1 MSAPAP
7 SSGCL
12 IVTGGSRGI
21 GAATAK
27 LAGARGWQVC
37 LSYERDEAAAAS
49 VVQAIEQGGGQAVA
63 IRADVRCEADIAALF
78 DAAEA
83 AFGPVS
89 GLVNNAG
96 ITGRI
101 GPFAQASPEAIRE
114 VVEINV
120 IGAMLAAREAIRRM
134 STARGGKGGAIV
146 NISSGAATLGSPGEY
161 VHYAASKGAID
172 TLTVGLAREVG
183 REGIRVN
190 AVAPGLVVTG
200 IHAAGGEPGRPERIA
215 PTIPMGRA
223 GAAEEIAEPILFLL
237 SPAASYITG
246 AVLRVSGGR

>member
-1 MSAPAP
+1 M
-7 SSGCL
+7 
-12 IVTGGSRGI
+12 R
-21 GAATAK
+21 
-27 LAGARGWQVC
+27 
-37 LSYERDEAAAAS
+37 
-49 VVQAIEQGGGQAVA
+49 AIEEAGGEARA
-63 IRADVRCEADIAALF
+63 ARADLRREGDIVALF

-83 AFGPVS
+83 AFGPVA

-101 GPFAQASPEAIRE
+101 GPFAETAPATIRD
-114 VVEINV
+114 VVEVNV
-120 IGAMLAAREAIRRM
+120 LGAMLAAREAVRRM

-172 TLTVGLAREVG
+172 TFTIGLAREVA

-190 AVAPGLVVTG
+190 AVAPGLVVTD

-215 PTIPMGRA
+215 PTIPMGRP
-223 GAAEEIAEPILFLL
+223 GCPEEIAEPILFLL
-237 SPAASYITG
+237 SPGAAYITG
-246 AVLRVSGGR
+246 AVLRVAGGR

>member
-1 MSAPAP
+1 MA
-7 SSGCL
+7 GVL
-12 IVTGGSRGI
+12 LVTGGSRGI

-27 LAGARGWQVC
+27 MAAACGWRVC
-37 LSYERDEAAAAS
+37 LSYERNASAAKE
-49 VVQAIEQGGGQAVA
+49 VVQAISGSGGQAIA
-63 IRADVRCEADIAALF
+63 MQADVRNEQDVSALF

-83 AFGPVS
+83 AFGPIT

-96 ITGRI
+96 IAGRL
-101 GPFAQASPEAIRE
+101 GAFADAAPQAIRE

-120 IGAMLAAREAIRRM
+120 IGAMLAAREAVRRM

-146 NISSGAATLGSPGEY
+146 NISSGAATLGSPGEF
-161 VHYAASKGAID
+161 VHYAASKAAID
-172 TLTVGLAREVG
+172 TLTLGLAREVA

-190 AVAPGLVVTG
+190 AVAPGLVVTD
-200 IHAAGGEPGRPERIA
+200 IHAASGEPGRPERLA

-223 GAAEEIAEPILFLL
+223 GSPEEIAEAILFLL

-246 AVLRVSGGR
+246 AVLRVAGGR

>member
-1 MSAPAP
+1 MTGAL
-7 SSGCL
+7 L
-12 IVTGGSRGI
+12 ITGGSRGI

-27 LAGARGWQVC
+27 LAAARGWRVC
-37 LSYERDEAAAAS
+37 LSYERDGDAAEA
-49 VVQAIEQGGGQAVA
+49 VVRAIAGAGGQAVA
-63 IRADVRCEADIAALF
+63 VRADVRREADVAALF

-83 AFGPVS
+83 AFGPVM

-96 ITGRI
+96 VTGRI
-101 GPFAQASPEAIRE
+101 GAFADATPQTIRE

-120 IGAMLAAREAIRRM
+120 IGAMLAAREAVRRM

-161 VHYAASKGAID
+161 VHYAASKGAVD
-172 TLTVGLAREVG
+172 TLTLGLAREVA

-190 AVAPGLVVTG
+190 AVAPGLVVTD
-200 IHAAGGEPGRPERIA
+200 IHAAGGEPDRPERIA

-223 GAAEEIAEPILFLL
+223 GRPEEIAEPILFLL

-246 AVLRVSGGR
+246 AILRVAGGR

>member
-1 MSAPAP
+1 MSGLVTA
-7 SSGCL
+7 GTL
-12 IVTGGSRGI
+12 LVTGGSRGI

-27 LAGARGWQVC
+27 LAAARGWRVC
-37 LSYERDEAAAAS
+37 LSYERDEGAAE
-49 VVQAIEQGGGQAVA
+49 VVVKAIAVAGGQAVA
-63 IRADVRCEADIAALF
+63 VCADVRREQDVAALF
-78 DAAEA
+78 DAAET
-83 AFGPVS
+83 AFGPVT

-101 GPFAQASPEAIRE
+101 GAFAEAAPEAIRD

-120 IGAMLAAREAIRRM
+120 IGALLAAREAVRRM

-146 NISSGAATLGSPGEY
+146 NLSSGATTLGSPGEF

-172 TLTVGLAREVG
+172 TFTLGLAREVA

-190 AVAPGLVVTG
+190 AVAPGLVLTD

-223 GAAEEIAEPILFLL
+223 GAPEEIAEPILFLL

>member
-1 MSAPAP
+1 MT
-7 SSGCL
+7 GCL

-21 GAATAK
+21 GAATAR
-27 LAGARGWQVC
+27 LAAARGWRVC
-37 LSYERDEAAAAS
+37 LSYERDERAAAS
-49 VVQAIEQGGGQAVA
+49 VVQAIEQAGGQAVA
-63 IRADVRCEADIAALF
+63 IRADMRRHADIVALF

-83 AFGPVS
+83 AFGRIA

-101 GPFAQASPEAIRE
+101 GPLAEAAPEAIGD
-114 VVEINV
+114 VIDVNV
-120 IGAMLAAREAIRRM
+120 TGAMLVAREAVRRM
-134 STARGGKGGAIV
+134 STARGGAGGAIV
-146 NISSGAATLGSPGEY
+146 NISSGAATLGSPGEF
-161 VHYAASKGAID
+161 VHYAASKAAID
-172 TLTVGLAREVG
+172 TLTLGLAREVA

-190 AVAPGLVVTG
+190 AVAPGLVVTD

-215 PTIPMGRA
+215 PTIPLGRA

-246 AVLRVSGGR
+246 AVLRVAGGR

>member
-1 MSAPAP
+1 MSGLVTA
-7 SSGCL
+7 GTL
-12 IVTGGSRGI
+12 LVTGGSRGI

-27 LAGARGWQVC
+27 LAAARGWRVC
-37 LSYERDEAAAAS
+37 LSYERDEGAAE
-49 VVQAIEQGGGQAVA
+49 VVVKAIAVAGGQAVA
-63 IRADVRCEADIAALF
+63 VCADVRREQDVAALF
-78 DAAEA
+78 DAAET
-83 AFGPVS
+83 AFGPVT

-101 GPFAQASPEAIRE
+101 GAFAEASPEAIRD

-120 IGAMLAAREAIRRM
+120 IGALLAAREAVRRM

-146 NISSGAATLGSPGEY
+146 NLSSGATTLGSPGEF

-172 TLTVGLAREVG
+172 TFTLGLAREVA

-190 AVAPGLVVTG
+190 AVAPGLVLTD

-223 GAAEEIAEPILFLL
+223 AAPEEIAEPILFLL

>member
-1 MSAPAP
+1 MSRGAA
-7 SSGCL
+7 GTLL
-12 IVTGGSRGI
+12 ITGGSRGI

-27 LAGARGWQVC
+27 LAAARGWRVC
-37 LSYERDEAAAAS
+37 FSYAQDARAADEVVRAIGAAGGEALAIRSDVRQEAEIVALFEAA
-49 VVQAIEQGGGQAVA
+49 E
-63 IRADVRCEADIAALF
+63 R
-78 DAAEA
+78 
-83 AFGPVS
+83 AFGPVT

-101 GPFAQASPEAIRE
+101 GPIADAQPDMIRE
-114 VVEINV
+114 VVEVNV
-120 IGAMLAAREAIRRM
+120 TGAILVAREAVKRM
-134 STARGGKGGAIV
+134 STARGGKGGVIV
-146 NISSGAATLGSPGEY
+146 NISSGAATIGSPGEY

-172 TLTVGLAREVG
+172 TLTLGLAREVA

-190 AVAPGLVVTG
+190 AVAPGLVVTD

-215 PTIPMGRA
+215 PTIPMGRP

-246 AVLRVSGGR
+246 AVLRVAGGR

>member
-1 MSAPAP
+1 MTSTL
-7 SSGCL
+7 L
-12 IVTGGSRGI
+12 ITGGSRGI

-27 LAGARGWQVC
+27 LAAARGWRVC
-37 LSYERDEAAAAS
+37 FSYAQDARAS
-49 VVQAIEQGGGQAVA
+49 EEVVRAIESAGGTALAVKS
-63 IRADVRCEADIAALF
+63 DVRREAEIARLF
-78 DAAEA
+78 DAAER
-83 AFGPVS
+83 AFGPVT

-101 GPFAQASPEAIRE
+101 GSWPEAAPETIRE
-114 VVEINV
+114 VVDTNV
-120 IGAMLAAREAIRRM
+120 TGAILCAREAVKRM
-134 STARGGKGGAIV
+134 STARGGQGGAIV

-172 TLTVGLAREVG
+172 TLTLGLAREVA

-190 AVAPGLVVTG
+190 AVAPGLVVTD

-215 PTIPMGRA
+215 PTIPIGRP
-223 GAAEEIAEPILFLL
+223 GAPEEIAEPILFLL

-246 AVLRVSGGR
+246 AVLRVAGGR